1 MKNHSLGLI
10 IVTLA
15 LTCACSAQAQSVR
28 NLREAIARSTVRQPL
43 NSNTTVTRSTP
54 AGDVTVSTNNTFNGT
69 TGSFD
74 TQVTLPN
81 NATSS
86 LTGSI
91 SVTPGSSASVSG
103 TFTGPAGQSTSF
115 NNTASFSG
123 GSITVTS
130 TVTPPNGNTMT
141 RTNTFTPPEQK
152 PEEENSFTALLKRL
166 IAQFTQRK

>member
-1 MKNHSLGLI
+1 MKVHSLGLV
-10 IVTLA
+10 IVALA
-15 LTCACSAQAQSVR
+15 LTCACPAQAQSVR
-28 NLREAIARSTVRQPL
+28 NRLEAIARATVRQPL
-43 NSNTTVTRSTP
+43 NNNATVTRSTP
-54 AGDVTVSTNNTFNGT
+54 AGNVTVSTNNTFNGT

-74 TQVTLPN
+74 TQVTLPS

-91 SVTPGSSASVSG
+91 SVTPGSGASVNG
-103 TFTGPAGQSTSF
+103 TFTSPAGQSTSF

-130 TVTPPNGNTMT
+130 TVTPPSGNTVT

-152 PEEENSFTALLKRL
+152 PEEENSFTALIKRL
-166 IAQFTQRK
+166 IAQFAQRK